1 VSNCNLLLKIFA
13 FPFFFSAA
21 PTTTS
26 AAAETSVVVL
36 AAAAGTAHACSIG
49 EDRNNA
55 AAAAM
60 LLLFFFETRRRR
72 RSETGVVVRALSSP
86 VVVPSVFT
94 MAIDAGDR
102 ELMQLLPA
110 ALEAEEDASDLNV
123 TRPCIATK
131 QLSHRDSLSD

>member
-26 AAAETSVVVL
+26 AAAEISVVVL

-60 LLLFFFETRRRR
+60 LLFFFETRRRR

-94 MAIDAGDR
+94 MAIDAGDG

-110 ALEAEEDASDLNV
+110 ALEAEEDASGLNV

-131 QLSHRDSLSD
+131 QLSHRYSLSD